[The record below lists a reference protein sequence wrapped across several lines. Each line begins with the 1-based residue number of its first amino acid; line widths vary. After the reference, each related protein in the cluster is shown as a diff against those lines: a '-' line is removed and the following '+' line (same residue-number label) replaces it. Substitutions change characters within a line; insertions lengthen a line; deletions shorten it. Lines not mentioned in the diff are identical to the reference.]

1 MSLGVISA
9 RRFVL
14 LQREHRAATVTL
26 EEKVKELQ
34 LKSSEQRAV
43 NDELMRQ
50 IDQRSRRLLDA
61 MLSRL
66 NDESGGQQR
75 SRYGDLHWALPIL
88 KQIATGLAAIPDR
101 GILHR
106 DLKPANILIAS
117 SAATAPPRVKLV
129 DFGISILARDTDLSD
144 PTPTPS
150 DRNAIPDATSTG
162 VLVGT
167 VRDALPL
174 FVDVLRGG
182 LSPQEAILRAR

>member
-1 MSLGVISA
+1 LHHENLVSIYDID
-9 RRFVL
+9 
-14 LQREHRAATVTL
+14 VT
-26 EEKVKELQ
+26 
-34 LKSSEQRAV
+34 A
-43 NDELMRQ
+43 D
-50 IDQRSRRLLDA
+50 RRLFIIMEPVEGMTLRQ
-61 MLSRL
+61 LRP
-66 NDESGGQQR
+66 
-75 SRYGDLHWALPIL
+75 RYGDLHWALPIL
-88 KQIATGLAAIPDR
+88 QQIATGLATIPGR